1 MPIQRRRE
9 TGKTNAK
16 RNMQV
21 KKVAKKL
28 VRGSLAGVCAATLA
42 LMMGLSTLSGARAD
56 EADAKRLLKAMSD
69 YLAAQN
75 AISFGYDA
83 TLEVV
88 TQDDQKLGL
97 ASSGTVTLNRPDKIH
112 ATRSGGFVDV
122 EMLFDG
128 KTLTLLDK
136 SANRYTQ
143 VEVPGTLDN
152 LIDELR
158 EKYKVPL
165 PAADLLLSDPYDE
178 LMLDVV
184 DAKDLGSGVIDGV
197 ECDHLA
203 FRKEEVDWQIWIAH
217 GDRPY
222 PCRYVITARQVA
234 HGPQY
239 TIQVRDWKTG
249 DEVASDDFD
258 FKNTMNA
265 EKVEMEN
272 LRDKISGLPEH
283 FVIGG
288 KQ

>member
-1 MPIQRRRE
+1 MPVQRRGE
-9 TGKTNAK
+9 IGKTNSN
-16 RNMQV
+16 RNIHV
-21 KKVAKKL
+21 KNIAKKL
-28 VRGSLAGVCAATLA
+28 MRGSLAGVCAATLA
-42 LMMGLSTLSGARAD
+42 LMIGLSTLSGARAD
-56 EADAKRLLKAMSD
+56 AADAKRLLKAMSD

-128 KTLTLLDK
+128 KTLTLLGK
-136 SANRYTQ
+136 IANLYTQ

-158 EKYKVPL
+158 EKYKMPL

-203 FRKEEVDWQIWIAH
+203 FRKEEVDWQIWIAQ

-222 PCRYVITARQVA
+222 PCRYVITARRVA

-249 DEVASDDFD
+249 DEVASDDFG

-265 EKVEMEN
+265 EKIEMEN
-272 LRDKISGLPEH
+272 FQEKISGLPEP